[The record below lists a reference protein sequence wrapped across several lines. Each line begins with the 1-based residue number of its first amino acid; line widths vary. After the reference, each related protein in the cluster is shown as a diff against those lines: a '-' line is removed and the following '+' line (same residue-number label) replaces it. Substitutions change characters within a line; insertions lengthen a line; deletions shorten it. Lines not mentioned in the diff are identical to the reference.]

1 MTTNAQTF
9 STPARQEQNTTTV
22 QIYSV
27 GDAARVNEC
36 SETTIRR
43 VSDEIKLTPMRT
55 QSGQRIYS
63 GDQVQKIGAELQR
76 RELERDRQ

>member
-9 STPARQEQNTTTV
+9 SAPVRQEQNVATA

-36 SETTIRR
+36 SQTTIRR
-43 VSDEIKLTPMRT
+43 VSDELKLTPMRT
-55 QSGQRIYS
+55 QSNQRIFTS
-63 GDQVQKIGAELQR
+63 DQVQKIGAELLR
-76 RELERDRQ
+76 REMERDRR